1 MLANCWWVVFQ
12 HGLVRDEDGTFLG
25 GDGGSVLS
33 RADIFSANSFFGLPY
48 KDPVNRPSNAT
59 FWYPNLP
66 TVMRS
71 DRTGNIVNV
80 SSQWLSGGYGLSRTG
95 CDLQVSWNA
104 WRCLTPTS
112 YRMLVVENMDADREI
127 RRVR

>member
-1 MLANCWWVVFQ
+1 M
-12 HGLVRDEDGTFLG
+12 RDEDGTFLG
-25 GDGGSVLS
+25 GDGGSVLA
-33 RADIFSANSFFGLPY
+33 RAEMFSANSFFGLPY
-48 KDPVNRPSNAT
+48 RDPVNRPTNAT

-71 DRTGNIVNV
+71 DRNGNIVNV

-95 CDLQVSWNA
+95 CDLQISWNA